1 MSQRR
6 RGHKVALM
14 FDGMS
19 ALGPSP
25 DLAIL
30 DSVEAI
36 EQSLIAL
43 GHRVERVAV
52 DTEARW
58 VERMRKTRYDVAFNM
73 CEGINGVSELEL
85 PSIGALELLGVPY
98 TGANSLTTG
107 LCLRKYLMNT
117 IAERSGVPV
126 PAWAV
131 ARAGEPVP
139 AVGFPAICKPANED
153 ASLGVE
159 QRSVVRTARALQARL
174 RDMHTLWDEIIV
186 QRFVDGREVNV
197 GIVGDEVLPL
207 SEIDFDGMPSGY
219 WRIVTYNAKWT
230 PGSEEDA
237 GTQPRCPADLS
248 PELAGEIRRIART
261 AWRAVGGDG
270 YGRVDLRIDAAGRPW
285 LLEVNSNPDI
295 APDAGLARMAR
306 AAGMDYTALIGR
318 VLDEAFKRKPLLQPE
333 RWSDAAR
340 LSGVKLD
347 TADGDN
353 ALAAAGDR

>member
-1 MSQRR
+1 MTRR
-6 RGHKVALM
+6 RTGHRVALM
-14 FDGMS
+14 FDAAS

-36 EQSLIAL
+36 ERALVAL
-43 GHRVERVAV
+43 GHAV
-52 DTEARW
+52 TRLPVDPEARW
-58 VERMRKTRYDVAFNM
+58 VERLRKAKYDVAFNM
-73 CEGINGVSELEL
+73 CEGINGISELEL
-85 PSIGALELLGVPY
+85 PSIGALELLGVPF
-98 TGANSLTTG
+98 TGTSALTAG

-117 IAERSGVPV
+117 LAERAGVPV

-131 ARAGEPVP
+131 ARAGDRLP

-174 RDMHTLWDEIIV
+174 RDMHTLWDEILV
-186 QRFVDGREVNV
+186 QRYVDGREVNV

-207 SEIDFDGMPSGY
+207 AEIDFGGMPAGY

-230 PGSEEDA
+230 PGSKEDA
-237 GTQPRCPADLS
+237 GTQPRCPADLTPDLS
-248 PELAGEIRRIART
+248 EEIRRIART

-270 YGRVDLRIDAAGRPW
+270 YGRVDLRIDADGQPW
-285 LLEVNSNPDI
+285 LLEVNANPDI

-306 AAGMDYTALIGR
+306 VAGMDYTALIGR
-318 VLDEAFKRKPLLQPE
+318 VLDEAFRRTPLQQPE
-333 RWSDAAR
+333 RWGDAAR
-340 LSGVKLD
+340 LSGVTPD
-347 TADGDN
+347 ADVGAD
-353 ALAAAGDR
+353 ARAVGER